1 MKRSTKLIVALLV
14 VVAALAVIYRLMHRV
29 PSADL
34 EANVQMQQI
43 ITDAGCLR
51 CHTSTPELPFYANMP
66 VAGKIV
72 MEDVSKAYRA
82 FDMTQMEKDMKEG
95 RPLNPVDLAKVEKV
109 ILDGK
114 MPQAK
119 YYLVHWGASFND
131 AKKEV
136 ALSWV
141 KHHRMGLY
149 TDVAVAPD
157 FINEPIRPIADS
169 ISVDVRKVVLGNLLY
184 HDTRLSADNTVSCAS
199 CHGLDT
205 GGVDNK
211 QYSEGVGGQLGGVN
225 ARPDSLQLLFQFRT
239 ILGRSCRYV
248 IRAGWRTAIESG
260 RNGLRVIRS
269 DHQQTGR
276 RQEFRSG
283 IQRSISR
290 RIERKEYHKCYSGV
304 RKDIAD
310 S

>member
-1 MKRSTKLIVALLV
+1 MKKSTKLIVALLV
-14 VVAALAVIYRLMHRV
+14 VVAALAVTYRLMHRV

-34 EANVQMQQI
+34 EANAQMQQI

-51 CHTSTPELPFYANMP
+51 CHTSTPDLPFYASMP

-82 FDMTQMEKDMKEG
+82 FDMTQMEADLEAG
-95 RPLNPVDLAKVEKV
+95 QPLNPADLAKIEKV

-136 ALSWV
+136 ALNWV
-141 KHHRMGLY
+141 KSHRMGMY
-149 TDVAVAPD
+149 TDITVAPE
-157 FINEPIRPIADS
+157 FANEPIRPIADS
-169 ISVDVRKVVLGNLLY
+169 IAVDVRKVVLGNLLY

-211 QYSEGVGGQLGGVN
+211 QYSEGVGGQFGGVN
-225 ARPDSLQLLFQFRT
+225 APTVYNLSL
-239 ILGRSCRYV
+239 IH
-248 IRAGWRTAIESG
+248 I
-260 RNGLRVIRS
+260 
-269 DHQQTGR
+269 
-276 RQEFRSG
+276 
-283 IQRSISR
+283 
-290 RIERKEYHKCYSGV
+290 
-304 RKDIAD
+304 
-310 S
+310 

>member
-1 MKRSTKLIVALLV
+1 MKRSTKLIVAFLV
-14 VVAALAVIYRLMHRV
+14 VVAALAVTYRLMHRV

-131 AKKEV
+131 AKKGINKMDKEG
-136 ALSWV
+136 ADPDRV
-141 KHHRMGLY
+141 KQQLTEQSLVVEEWGGDVIAVPVSAKTGMG
-149 TDVAVAPD
+149 T
-157 FINEPIRPIADS
+157 
-169 ISVDVRKVVLGNLLY
+169 
-184 HDTRLSADNTVSCAS
+184 
-199 CHGLDT
+199 
-205 GGVDNK
+205 
-211 QYSEGVGGQLGGVN
+211 
-225 ARPDSLQLLFQFRT
+225 FR
-239 ILGRSCRYV
+239 
-248 IRAGWRTAIESG
+248 
-260 RNGLRVIRS
+260 
-269 DHQQTGR
+269 
-276 RQEFRSG
+276 
-283 IQRSISR
+283 
-290 RIERKEYHKCYSGV
+290 
-304 RKDIAD
+304 
-310 S
+310 